1 MGLLGG
7 LTSSFINPMNLT
19 MLAAGPAG
27 WATLAAKT
35 LMSAVGQQIIQQV
48 GQQLGVPQSTI
59 DLAQGAFA
67 GSMGD
72 ASGATQNLGDA
83 VQNFG
88 ELLNASPLQIGDA
101 QRELE
106 DVIGKMASSLA
117 EGKDAK
123 DAKSSGGAKSW
134 IMALAEALGKKLDKK
149 ADEVADLANDI
160 NDKKPSTT
168 TKFGAASQ
176 EFSVLMNAANTAI
189 KTLGEAVSSMSR
201 KQ

>member
-7 LTSSFINPMNLT
+7 LTSSFINPMNLA
-19 MLAAGPAG
+19 MLATGPAG
-27 WATLAAKT
+27 WAALAAKT
-35 LMSAVGQQIIQQV
+35 LMSAIGQQIIQQL
-48 GQQLGVPQSTI
+48 GQQLGLPQSTI

-67 GSMGD
+67 GAMGD
-72 ASGATQNLGDA
+72 TRGATQNLNEA

-88 ELLNASPLQIGDA
+88 EMFNASPLQIGDA

-106 DVIGKMASSLA
+106 DIIGRMASSLA

-123 DAKSSGGAKSW
+123 EAKASGGAKSW

-149 ADEVADLANDI
+149 ADEVAKLADDI

>member
-1 MGLLGG
+1 MGIG
-7 LTSSFINPMNLT
+7 SVFSNVVNPANIA

-35 LMSAVGQQIIQQV
+35 LMSAVGQQIIQQL
-48 GQQLGVPQSTI
+48 GQQLGLPQSTI

-72 ASGATQNLGDA
+72 ASGAQTNLREA
-83 VQNFG
+83 IEAFG
-88 ELLNASPLQIGDA
+88 SQTGASPLDIGDA

-106 DVIGKMASSLA
+106 DIIGRMASNLA

-123 DAKSSGGAKSW
+123 EARASGGAKSW

-149 ADEVADLANDI
+149 ADEVAKLADSI

>member
-1 MGLLGG
+1 MGIG
-7 LTSSFINPMNLT
+7 SVFSNVVNPANVA

-27 WATLAAKT
+27 WATLATKT
-35 LMSAVGQQIIQQV
+35 LMSAIGQQIIQQL
-48 GQQLGVPQSTI
+48 GQQLGLPQSTI

-72 ASGATQNLGDA
+72 VNGARTNLQEA
-83 VQNFG
+83 IETFG
-88 ELLNASPLQIGDA
+88 SQTGASPMEMGDA

-106 DVIGKMASSLA
+106 DVIGRMASSLA
-117 EGKDAK
+117 EGREAK
-123 DAKSSGGAKSW
+123 EAKSSGGAKSW

-149 ADEVADLANDI
+149 ADEVAKLADDI